1 MNTKTVILSVFKALA
16 IVLVLAVLLPSA
28 VKLTHA
34 FNHHEHEVCESD
46 NESKTHFHESD
57 LDCDFY
63 KFKLTKN
70 QFFVLSK
77 YETKAILPFSKE
89 KLEHYISFNNYQQLS
104 RFLRGPPQLV

>member
-1 MNTKTVILSVFKALA
+1 MNFKTVITSIFRVLAL
-16 IVLVLAVLLPSA
+16 ILVLAVLLPSV

-34 FNHHEHEVCESD
+34 FNHHTHEVCESD
-46 NESKTHFHESD
+46 NEATTHFHESD
-57 LDCDFY
+57 LECDFY

-77 YETKAILPFSKE
+77 YEKNAKFQFSKQ
-89 KLEHYISFNNYQQLS
+89 KLDYYISFNNYQQLT

>member
-1 MNTKTVILSVFKALA
+1 MLT
-16 IVLVLAVLLPSA
+16 LAVLLPSA
-28 VKLTHA
+28 IKLAHI
-34 FNHHEHEVCESD
+34 FNHHKHEVCESD
-46 NESKTHFHESD
+46 NKSKTHFHKSD

-77 YETKAILPFSKE
+77 YDIKTKFPFLSETTNY
-89 KLEHYISFNNYQQLS
+89 YISFNNHQQLT

>member
-1 MNTKTVILSVFKALA
+1 MLI
-16 IVLVLAVLLPSA
+16 LAVLLPSA
-28 VKLTHA
+28 LKLEHA
-34 FNHHEHEVCESD
+34 FNHHTHEVCESD

-63 KFKLTKN
+63 KFKLSEN

-77 YETKAILPFSKE
+77 YEIKVEFPFFNE
-89 KLEHYISFNNYQQLS
+89 TTNYYISFNNYQQLS